1 MGDQSGYTIMGS
13 ILVWGLI
20 IGTLLS
26 YVPQYYKIFKKKN
39 TKGISEY
46 TILCGVYSCLLN
58 ISGTILENYNSL
70 YYCTNHNNCYNK
82 IIPIIQLLAP
92 YICMVT
98 LYVFYLKYYKLEGVP
113 NISYYYISAKERN
126 KKIAI
131 ITIVLNIS
139 FIVTTII
146 LVKCLSFRK
155 LSTVG
160 KIFNIA
166 SSCVS
171 TIMWIP
177 QIYKTYT
184 VKNDYS
190 LSLVALTI
198 HSIGCFITVVYQ
210 VGFANQ
216 GLYVVLSYII
226 GGISEASIVLM
237 ILYYRKYYNIKDKNL
252 LIIQNY
258 DNYESTTI

>member
-1 MGDQSGYTIMGS
+1 MSDQSGYTIMGS

-46 TILCGVYSCLLN
+46 TIICGVYSCLLN
-58 ISGTILENYNSL
+58 IIGTILEDYNSL
-70 YYCTNHNNCYNK
+70 YYCSNYHNCYNK

-98 LYVFYLKYYKLEGVP
+98 LYVFYLKYYKLEDVP
-113 NISYYYISAKERN
+113 IISYYYIAAIKRN

-131 ITIVLNIS
+131 ITIVINIS
-139 FIVTTII
+139 LIVTTII
-146 LVKCLSFRK
+146 LVKYLSFK
-155 LSTVG
+155 DLSIIG

-177 QIYKTYT
+177 QIYKTYN

-198 HSIGCFITVVYQ
+198 HSIGCFITVIYQ

-252 LIIQNY
+252 LIMSKY
-258 DNYESTTI
+258 SNYESTTL